1 MTDRALAAPPLTVW
15 LGSAMYTFPAGREV
29 TVGRG
34 DQCDIRVDVPERQA
48 ISRVHAVLR
57 YDGQQWVAVD
67 NKSRNGIY
75 SGGARQARV
84 LIDDDVDVTLGAPDG
99 PRLTFRTGSQQ
110 LNVISSPVAPGPW
123 PSNPPPSRPA
133 TGAMPAPPAHRPPPQ
148 PRPVPRRTPP
158 GPPRPATPPAPQ
170 PPRGA
175 APVTGPRP
183 APVVPQPAPDEDL
196 LGRVTGA
203 VKRVVRPTATPAP
216 AGALSV
222 GRSASNT
229 IVVDDALASRVHAY
243 LVAVPGGMELRD
255 NRSSNGTFVNG
266 ERVTSIVLRPGD
278 TVAVGNT
285 DLTFTG
291 TTLTPKAAT
300 PQAGGLQAY
309 QLGLV
314 VDDDKSLLSNV
325 SFSAGPGTLT
335 AVIGPSGAGK
345 STLIK
350 LLGGATQPTTGVV
363 SFDGHN
369 VQAEYASLRSRI
381 GMVPQDDVVHRQLTV
396 TKALNYAAQ
405 LRLPP
410 DTSSADRKAVVARV
424 LAELELTEH
433 ADKRVDKLSGGQR
446 KRVSVAMELL
456 TGPSLLIL
464 DEPTSGLDPALDRQ
478 VMSMLRRLADAGRVV
493 VVVTHSLTYLSMCD
507 QVLLLA
513 PGGKTAFAGPPGQI
527 AAAMGTSDWA
537 DIFAWVSTNPDAAQ
551 QAYLGRNPS
560 AAKPPKPSPAAGPLG
575 QPARTSS
582 VKQMLTVLRR
592 QGRLLVADRGYFL
605 FLAVLPFI
613 LGALSLVVPGD
624 VGLGEADPR
633 GSSPNEPT
641 QVLILL
647 NISAVF
653 MGTALT
659 LRDLVGERPIFRRE
673 QAVGLS
679 AGAYLVAKVVVYSIA
694 AAAQVAILTA
704 IVVAGKGGP
713 TQGAL
718 ALGDATAELYVAL
731 AITAIVSALLGLLL
745 SSIAKSS
752 EQILPMLVAAIML
765 SIVFSGGL
773 IPVTARVG
781 LDQVSWFL
789 PARWGF
795 AASAATVDLLKIAPL
810 VTVDDPL
817 WRHEATWWLFDI
829 AMLILLGIAFT
840 LAVRWRLRLPSLGA
854 SATDADSRKG
864 VPGWLVA
871 VVALLAAAALVA
883 ALSVVTRGG
892 GTRDPQAAPD
902 IPEQGPAPT
911 QEVIAPAQLQGLLL
925 DPTAVGSVMAALAG
939 ATAQPL
945 SQFGT
950 ATVTPPECAGAADA
964 GNTASYAASGFTGV
978 AGRRLTDPGEPRVV
992 VDQYVSSYPDADAA
1006 AIYQDEQINA
1016 WQACTDTTV
1025 GVGTPPAAV
1034 RQFIVGPSNSEDGR
1048 LTVNLTEDGN
1058 RCQRALLTDSNVVID
1073 VRACGPDVDQQA
1085 GDLAAQIADKIS

>member
-1 MTDRALAAPPLTVW
+1 LTVW
-15 LGSAMYTFPAGREV
+15 LGAAMYTFAAGREV

-34 DQCDIRVDVPERQA
+34 EQCDIRVDVPERQA

-57 YDGQQWVAVD
+57 FDGQQWMAVD

-84 LIDDDVDVTLGAPDG
+84 FIDDDVDVSLGAPDG

-133 TGAMPAPPAHRPPPQ
+133 TGAMPAPPAHRPPPPQ
-148 PRPVPRRTPP
+148 RRPAPRRSPP
-158 GPPRPATPPAPQ
+158 PPPRPAAPAPPSPHRGTPPAT
-170 PPRGA
+170 GA
-175 APVTGPRP
+175 MPAP
-183 APVVPQPAPDEDL
+183 PVVPQPATDEDL
-196 LGRVTGA
+196 LGKVTGA
-203 VKRVVRPTATPAP
+203 VKRVVRPAATPAP
-216 AGALSV
+216 AGALTV
-222 GRSASNT
+222 GRSATNT

-266 ERVTSIVLRPGD
+266 ERVSNTLLRPGD
-278 TVAVGNT
+278 TVAIGNT

-291 TTLTPKAAT
+291 ATLTPKAAT

-314 VDDDKSLLSNV
+314 IDDKSLLSNV

-396 TKALNYAAQ
+396 TRALNYAAQ

-410 DTSSADRKAVVARV
+410 DTSSADRKAVVTRV

-513 PGGKTAFAGPPGQI
+513 PGGKTAFAGPPAQI
-527 AAAMGTSDWA
+527 AAAMGTTDWA
-537 DIFAWVSTNPDAAQ
+537 DIFAWVSTNPDAAHR
-551 QAYLGRNPS
+551 AFLGRNP
-560 AAKPPKPSPAAGPLG
+560 AAATPPKPSPPAGPLG

-582 VKQMLTVLRR
+582 LRQMLTVVRR
-592 QGRLLVADRGYFL
+592 QGRLLIADRGYFL

-633 GSSPNEPT
+633 GSAPNEPN

-679 AGAYLVAKVVVYSIA
+679 AGAYLLAKVIIYSIA

-718 ALGDATAELYVAL
+718 MLGDATAELYVAL
-731 AITAIVSALLGLLL
+731 AITAIVSALLGLVL

-773 IPVTARVG
+773 IPVTGRIG

-789 PARWGF
+789 PARWGY
-795 AASAATVDLLKIAPL
+795 AASATTVDVLKIAPL

-829 AMLILLGIAFT
+829 AMLVFLGVVFT
-840 LAVRWRLRLPSLGA
+840 LIARWRLRLRGHAVAGGSDGEDP
-854 SATDADSRKG
+854 RRG
-864 VPGWLVA
+864 VPGWLVS
-871 VVALLAAAALVA
+871 VGALLAAAALVA

-892 GTRDPQAAPD
+892 GPRDITGAPPV
-902 IPEQGPAPT
+902 PEQGPAPT
-911 QEVIAPAQLQGLLL
+911 QEEIAPAQLQGLLL
-925 DPTAVGSVMAALAG
+925 DPDAVGSVMAALAG

-950 ATVTPPECAGAADA
+950 ATVTPPECTGAVDA

-978 AGRRLTDPGEPRVV
+978 AGRRLADQGDPRVV

-1034 RQFIVGPSNSEDGR
+1034 RQFIVGPSNNEDGR
-1048 LTVNLTEDGN
+1048 LTVSLTEDGN

-1085 GDLAAQIADKIS
+1085 TDIAAKIADKIS